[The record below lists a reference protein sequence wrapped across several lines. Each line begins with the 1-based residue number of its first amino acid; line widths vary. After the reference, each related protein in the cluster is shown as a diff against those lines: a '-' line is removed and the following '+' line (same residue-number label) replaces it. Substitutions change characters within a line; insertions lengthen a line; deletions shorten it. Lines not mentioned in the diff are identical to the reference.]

1 MEIRAKAA
9 QQQKLGKETPKG
21 EDLRQFTLD
30 LLRAIGALVEV
41 EESGVVD
48 VVLPPANGR
57 PMMLGQSDGDFL
69 RLAFD
74 QGTAANH
81 PDAQFLALGSPLTDQ
96 LIQLAEGVGLATR
109 YYVNGLKWSSRVAVD
124 FGKWKARVVNG
135 RFVPEG
141 IDFPFACH
149 YVLFDFVVSYIS
161 DEKREELR
169 TVIVDS
175 SSLHPGNRLQQAWN
189 KIQISPR
196 REFVV
201 ADFDALPG
209 LARLDTVYRR
219 AAVVLERQIA
229 DTIVA
234 YRRRT
239 NRHLELENLRI
250 NTFYDDT
257 IEELKRRAG
266 RADSDERRQ
275 AIEGKIEASDLERRS
290 KIADIA
296 AKHKLRVVF
305 SLLNAAIITQP
316 KVRSKV
322 RVENRYAATDLYMV
336 FDPLTGEME
345 LPVCQVCSEAT
356 EVIHLCANGHVVCP
370 ECITACGACKREYC
384 VTCGMVTCSVCGKPV
399 CSHSEVRCP
408 VCGRI
413 TCPDDKGKCH
423 GSE

>member
-1 MEIRAKAA
+1 MEIRAKTA
-9 QQQKLGKETPKG
+9 QQPKLDKETKG
-21 EDLRQFTLD
+21 DDLRPFTLD
-30 LLRAIGALVEV
+30 LLRALGALIEV
-41 EESGVVD
+41 DKSGGVD
-48 VVLPPANGR
+48 VVLPPSDGR
-57 PMMLGQSDGDFL
+57 PKLGGQSDGDFL

-74 QGTAANH
+74 RPTADAH
-81 PDAQFLALGSPLTDQ
+81 PDAQFLALGSPQADQ
-96 LIQLAEGVGLATR
+96 LIQVAEGMGLATR
-109 YYVNGLKWSSRVAVD
+109 YYVNELKWSSRVAVD
-124 FGKWKARVVNG
+124 FGKWKARLANG

-161 DEKREELR
+161 DEKREEIR

-175 SSLHPGNRLQQAWN
+175 SSLQPGNRLQQAWD
-189 KIQISPR
+189 KVRISPH

-201 ADFDALPG
+201 ADYDALPD
-209 LARLDTVYRR
+209 LARLKTVYRR
-219 AAVVLERQIA
+219 AAVLLERQIA

-257 IEELKRRAG
+257 IEELKRRAD
-266 RADSDERRQ
+266 RADTDERRLS
-275 AIEGKIEASDLERRS
+275 IEQKIEAGDLERRS
-290 KIADIA
+290 KIADIV

-305 SLLNAAIITQP
+305 TLLNAAVVTQP

-322 RVENRYAATDLYMV
+322 RVDNRYAATDLYMV
-336 FDPLTGEME
+336 FDPLTGEMD

-370 ECITACGACKREYC
+370 ECIVACSACKREYC
-384 VTCGMVTCSVCGKPV
+384 LTCRTGTCAVCGKPV
-399 CSHSEVRCP
+399 CSHSQVRCP

-413 TCPDDKGKCH
+413 TCPEDKGKCH
-423 GSE
+423 NLE